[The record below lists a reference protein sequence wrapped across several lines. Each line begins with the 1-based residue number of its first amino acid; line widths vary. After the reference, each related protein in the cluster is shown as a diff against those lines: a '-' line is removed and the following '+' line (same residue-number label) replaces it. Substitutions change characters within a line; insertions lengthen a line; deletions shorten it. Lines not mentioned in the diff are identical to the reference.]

1 MKRLIFTLLAGCAV
15 FGMVNAK
22 TLTIN
27 PAAGPVTID
36 GYTDEDAWNASPSFT
51 SMETTKAGTEAD
63 KNNTAKFKLIYDA
76 KNLYVYVEILDATLD
91 TSQSKDSWLKDCTE
105 VFVSLDTLSQ
115 AYSPDGSNSSHQ
127 FRKVFGRNIEGDGNP
142 TARGVK
148 LEEVEIT
155 GGRAQEWQIPFDSL
169 ATQLKDPKTWDKKNI
184 RFEIQNGDNDGAGRK
199 SQLFWNSAADDQY
212 QNTTNQGYGVL
223 LWTLNVKQVAGN
235 NEISF
240 SNNLI
245 KANSSTTIK
254 VYNTA
259 GMLVKVANNVNQLN
273 VADLKSG
280 IYAAT
285 ANNQTIKFFKK

>member
-22 TLTIN
+22 TLTIQ

-36 GYTDEDAWNASPSFT
+36 GYTDEDAWNACPNFIN
-51 SMETTKAGTEAD
+51 MEELKGEVGD
-63 KNNTAKFKLIYDA
+63 KNNTAKFKVIYDA
-76 KNLYVYVEILDATLD
+76 KNLYVYIEVIDATLD
-91 TSQSKDSWLKDCTE
+91 TSNSTNSYEKDCVE

-127 FRKVFGRNIEGDGNP
+127 FRKVFGRAIEGDGNP
-142 TARGVK
+142 NARGVK
-148 LEEVEIT
+148 VEEVEIT
-155 GGRAQEWQIPFDSL
+155 GGRAQEWLIPFDSL
-169 ATQLKDPKTWDKKNI
+169 ATQIKDPTKWDKRNI
-184 RFEIQNGDNDGAGRK
+184 RFELQNADNDGAGRK
-199 SQLFWNSAADDQY
+199 SQLFWNSNSDVQY
-212 QNTTNQGYGVL
+212 NNTTTQGYGVL
-223 LWTLNVKQVAGN
+223 LWTLNVKQVAAN